1 MSTNPATPPASDR
14 PAQPP
19 ESTTTPAT
27 SENQELPEV
36 RVSLDEAQIVDRLG
50 AAAKRGKLPGFRA
63 PGPRGGLFV
72 VDAFGNPFD
81 RDMEARIEGEGS
93 DRRLRFSTH
102 LRWPLPVLF
111 AVVLLLT
118 IEPGR
123 WMTDR
128 MIPGE
133 WGWIDTR
140 WWYYPLLI
148 IPMPFLWR
156 SLIRK
161 SYDSAMTH
169 AREQIERIESH
180 LRG

>member
-1 MSTNPATPPASDR
+1 MSTNPPTTAVDPPATPPEGAN
-14 PAQPP
+14 
-19 ESTTTPAT
+19 EPAT
-27 SENQELPEV
+27 SENVSLPEI
-36 RVSLDEAQIVDRLG
+36 STDLEEAQIVERLQ

-81 RDMEARIEGEGS
+81 RDLEARVEGEGA
-93 DRRLRFSTH
+93 DRKLRFSTH
-102 LRWPLPVLF
+102 LRWPLPLIF
-111 AVVLLLT
+111 GVVLLLT

-161 SYDSAMTH
+161 SYQSAMGH
-169 AREQIERIESH
+169 AREQIERIQSH